1 MEDSYISRRDK
12 IVASAIELIG
22 DLGLHALTP
31 KNLARKQNI
40 SDTLIYKYFGG
51 IDEVLIAVV
60 NEYAAFDVN
69 IQRTVERLD
78 GTYLDKIKYYADTYA
93 TYYVRTLISVDF
105 PAPFSPIS
113 AWISP
118 FRSVKSTW
126 ERARTPVKFLLM
138 SRISKTI
145 FCSIFFPPFPYFSL
159 IFPVF
164 ERKRGVAHK
173 IHLIW
178 ILFHAPGSFLIIR
191 FSWKFQFT
199 DN

>member
-78 GTYLDKIKYYADTYA
+78 GTYLIRSSIMQIHMQHIMITILVW
-93 TYYVRTLISVDF
+93 VR
-105 PAPFSPIS
+105 
-113 AWISP
+113 
-118 FRSVKSTW
+118 
-126 ERARTPVKFLLM
+126 
-138 SRISKTI
+138 
-145 FCSIFFPPFPYFSL
+145 
-159 IFPVF
+159 
-164 ERKRGVAHK
+164 
-173 IHLIW
+173 
-178 ILFHAPGSFLIIR
+178 
-191 FSWKFQFT
+191 
-199 DN
+199 

>member
-93 TYYVRTLISVDF
+93 TYYDNYIGMGAILYAHCFRVRLT
-105 PAPFSPIS
+105 
-113 AWISP
+113 
-118 FRSVKSTW
+118 
-126 ERARTPVKFLLM
+126 AR
-138 SRISKTI
+138 R
-145 FCSIFFPPFPYFSL
+145 Y
-159 IFPVF
+159 
-164 ERKRGVAHK
+164 E
-173 IHLIW
+173 
-178 ILFHAPGSFLIIR
+178 R
-191 FSWKFQFT
+191 FSHRRNLRSCSTEFLQRDCLNGETNTQGRVSGVRSRRCSVILRKYLGCKIREELS
-199 DN
+199 